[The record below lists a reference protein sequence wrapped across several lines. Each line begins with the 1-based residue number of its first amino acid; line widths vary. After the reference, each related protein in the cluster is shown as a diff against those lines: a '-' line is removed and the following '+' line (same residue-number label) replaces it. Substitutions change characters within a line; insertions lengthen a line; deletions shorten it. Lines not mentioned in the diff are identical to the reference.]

1 MLPEELF
8 CCLVGGIQSCSIAS
22 GSAPT
27 AVLIGQLVPNPL
39 GKTLYSLLKTQVI
52 DLLQKAVSIS
62 ALATPKAVIK
72 PCLRANVKTRASLI
86 MEGAEPLHRADPGGL
101 EGHII
106 THDIGDVDALAY
118 LIDVSAL
125 NQPRHIASLVRQR
138 L

>member
-1 MLPEELF
+1 VLPEELF
-8 CCLVGGIQSCSIAS
+8 CCLVGGIQACSIAS

-72 PCLRANVKTRASLI
+72 PITAEPTKSKSLSKAVKTPLI
-86 MEGAEPLHRADPGGL
+86 ANTRTPIRF
-101 EGHII
+101 
-106 THDIGDVDALAY
+106 
-118 LIDVSAL
+118 SA
-125 NQPRHIASLVRQR
+125 
-138 L
+138 